1 MTRNRGPLCV
11 LVCYIIWGVLPI
23 FWHMLA
29 VVDALYVLSARIV
42 WSAVFLLALLAARR
56 RLETVAEAC
65 RDRGQM
71 VRMMLSGVFI
81 CINWGVYIWAVNG
94 GHALDASLAYYMN
107 PILAVVLGTAVFG
120 ERLSP
125 LQWLSVA
132 VTFAGIVVTVVGH
145 GQFPWMA
152 LVIGGSFAVYGA
164 VKKGV
169 RAEAEVSV
177 LVETMT
183 LAPFALAYLLWAEAR
198 GTGAVGVLSG
208 WQWLLLPLSGIAT
221 TVPLLFF
228 ARGIKTTPMSL
239 SGILMYVNPTLQFLV
254 SVAVFREKFTAAYG
268 VLFGFVWSG
277 LALYL
282 AAGFLRRRRE
292 RKEKAGCE

>member
-11 LVCYIIWGVLPI
+11 LGCYVIWGVLPI

-29 VVDALYVLSARIV
+29 AVDALYVLSARIV
-42 WSAVFLLALLAARR
+42 ASVAFLLVLLAARR
-56 RLETVAEAC
+56 RLGTVAEAC
-65 RDRGQM
+65 RDRGAL

-132 VTFAGIVVTVVGH
+132 ATFAGIVVTVVGH

-177 LVETMT
+177 LVETLT

>member
-1 MTRNRGPLCV
+1 MTRSRGPLCV
-11 LVCYIIWGVLPI
+11 LGCYIIWGLLPV
-23 FWHMLA
+23 FWHLLA
-29 VVDALYVLSARIV
+29 AVDSLYVLAARIV
-42 WSAVFLLALLAARR
+42 WSAAFLLVLLAARHQ
-56 RLETVAEAC
+56 LGTVAAAC
-65 RDRGQM
+65 RDRGQLG
-71 VRMMLSGVFI
+71 RMMISGVFI

-107 PILAVVLGTAVFG
+107 PILAVLLGTAVFG

-132 VTFAGIVVTVVGH
+132 VTFAGIVVTVAGH

-164 VKKGV
+164 IKKGV
-169 RAEAEVSV
+169 RTESGVSV
-177 LVETMT
+177 LVETLT
-183 LAPFALAYLLWAEAR
+183 LAPFALVYLIWAEVH
-198 GTGAVGVLSG
+198 GTGAAGVLSG
-208 WQWLLLPLSGIAT
+208 WQWLLLPLSGVAT

-228 ARGIKTTPMSL
+228 AKGIKTTPMSL

-254 SVAVFREKFTAAYG
+254 SVAVFREEFTAAYG

-282 AAGFLRRRRE
+282 AAGFLRRRKE
-292 RKEKAGCE
+292 RKENTGCV

>member
-11 LVCYIIWGVLPI
+11 LGCYVIWGALPI

-29 VVDALYVLSARIV
+29 AVDALYVLSARIV
-42 WSAVFLLALLAARR
+42 ASVAFLLVLLAARR
-56 RLETVAEAC
+56 RLGTVAEAC
-65 RDRGQM
+65 RDRGAL

-177 LVETMT
+177 LVETLT

>member
-11 LVCYIIWGVLPI
+11 LGCYVIWGVLPI

-29 VVDALYVLSARIV
+29 AVDALYVLSARIV
-42 WSAVFLLALLAARR
+42 ASVAFLLVLLAARR
-56 RLETVAEAC
+56 RLGTVAEAC
-65 RDRGQM
+65 RDRGAL

-177 LVETMT
+177 LVETLT

-221 TVPLLFF
+221 TVPLQFF

>member
-11 LVCYIIWGVLPI
+11 LGCYIIWGLLPI

-29 VVDALYVLSARIV
+29 QVDSLYVLAARIV
-42 WSAVFLLALLAARR
+42 WSAVFLLVLLALRH
-56 RLETVAEAC
+56 RLGDAVRAC
-65 RDRGQM
+65 RDRGQL
-71 VRMMLSGVFI
+71 VHMMLSGVFI

-120 ERLSP
+120 EKLTP

-145 GQFPWMA
+145 GQFPWVA

-164 VKKGV
+164 IKKGV
-169 RAEAEVSV
+169 RAEAGVSV
-177 LVETMT
+177 LAETMT
-183 LAPFALAYLLWAEAR
+183 LAPFALVYLIWAEAQ
-198 GTGAVGVLSG
+198 GAGAAGVLSG

-228 ARGIKTTPMSL
+228 AKGIKTTPMSL

-254 SVAVFREKFTAAYG
+254 SVVVFREEFTAAYG

-282 AAGFLRRRRE
+282 IAGFVRRRRE
-292 RKEKAGCE
+292 RKENTECV

>member
-11 LVCYIIWGVLPI
+11 LGCYVIWGVLPI

-29 VVDALYVLSARIV
+29 AVDALYVLSARIV
-42 WSAVFLLALLAARR
+42 ASVAFLLVLLAARR
-56 RLETVAEAC
+56 RLGTVAEAC
-65 RDRGQM
+65 RDRGAL

-177 LVETMT
+177 LVETLT

-282 AAGFLRRRRE
+282 AADFLRRRRE

>member
-11 LVCYIIWGVLPI
+11 LGCYVIWGVLPI

-29 VVDALYVLSARIV
+29 AVDALYVLSARIV
-42 WSAVFLLALLAARR
+42 ASVAFLLVLLAAQR
-56 RLETVAEAC
+56 RLGTVAEAC
-65 RDRGQM
+65 RDRGAL

-177 LVETMT
+177 LVETLT

-277 LALYL
+277 LVLYL

>member
-11 LVCYIIWGVLPI
+11 LGCYVIWGVLPI

-29 VVDALYVLSARIV
+29 AVDALYVLSARIV
-42 WSAVFLLALLAARR
+42 ASVAFLLVLLAARR
-56 RLETVAEAC
+56 RLGTVAEAC
-65 RDRGQM
+65 RDRGAL

-81 CINWGVYIWAVNG
+81 CINWGVYIWAVNS

-177 LVETMT
+177 LVETLT

>member
-1 MTRNRGPLCV
+1 MTRNHGPLCV
-11 LVCYIIWGVLPI
+11 LGCYVIWGVLPI

-29 VVDALYVLSARIV
+29 AVDALYVLSARIV
-42 WSAVFLLALLAARR
+42 ASVAFLLVLLAARR
-56 RLETVAEAC
+56 RLGTVAEAC
-65 RDRGQM
+65 RDRGAL

-177 LVETMT
+177 LVETLT

>member
-11 LVCYIIWGVLPI
+11 LGCYVIWGVLPI

-29 VVDALYVLSARIV
+29 AVDALYVLSARIV
-42 WSAVFLLALLAARR
+42 ASVAFLLVLLAARR
-56 RLETVAEAC
+56 RLGTVVEAC
-65 RDRGQM
+65 RDRGAL

-177 LVETMT
+177 LVETLT

-292 RKEKAGCE
+292 RKE

>member
-11 LVCYIIWGVLPI
+11 LGCYVIWGVLPI

-29 VVDALYVLSARIV
+29 AVDALYVLSARIV
-42 WSAVFLLALLAARR
+42 ASVAFLLVLLVARR
-56 RLETVAEAC
+56 RLGTVAEAC
-65 RDRGQM
+65 RDRGAL

-177 LVETMT
+177 LVETLT

>member
-11 LVCYIIWGVLPI
+11 LGCYVIWGVLPI

-29 VVDALYVLSARIV
+29 AVDALYVLSARIV
-42 WSAVFLLALLAARR
+42 ASVAFLLVLLAARR
-56 RLETVAEAC
+56 RLGTVAEAC
-65 RDRGQM
+65 RDRGAL

-132 VTFAGIVVTVVGH
+132 VTFAGIVVTVVSH

-177 LVETMT
+177 LVETLT

>member
-11 LVCYIIWGVLPI
+11 LGCYVIWGVLPI

-29 VVDALYVLSARIV
+29 AVDALYVLSARIMASV
-42 WSAVFLLALLAARR
+42 AFLLVLLAARR
-56 RLETVAEAC
+56 RLGTVAEAC
-65 RDRGQM
+65 RDRGAL

-177 LVETMT
+177 LVETLT

>member
-11 LVCYIIWGVLPI
+11 LGCYVIWGMLPI

-29 VVDALYVLSARIV
+29 AVDALYVLSARIV
-42 WSAVFLLALLAARR
+42 ASVAFLLVLLAARR
-56 RLETVAEAC
+56 RLGTVAEAC
-65 RDRGQM
+65 RDRGAL

>member
-11 LVCYIIWGVLPI
+11 LGCYVIWGVLPI

-29 VVDALYVLSARIV
+29 AVNALYVLSARIV
-42 WSAVFLLALLAARR
+42 ASVAFLLVLLAARR
-56 RLETVAEAC
+56 RLGTVAEAC
-65 RDRGQM
+65 RDRGAL

-132 VTFAGIVVTVVGH
+132 VTFAGIMVTVVGH

>member
-11 LVCYIIWGVLPI
+11 LGCYVIWGVLPI

-29 VVDALYVLSARIV
+29 AVDALYVLSARIV
-42 WSAVFLLALLAARR
+42 ASVAFLLVLLAARC
-56 RLETVAEAC
+56 RLGTVAEAC
-65 RDRGQM
+65 RDRGAL

-177 LVETMT
+177 LVETLT

>member
-11 LVCYIIWGVLPI
+11 LGCYVIWGVLPI

-29 VVDALYVLSARIV
+29 AVDALYVLSARIV
-42 WSAVFLLALLAARR
+42 ASVAFLLVLLAARR
-56 RLETVAEAC
+56 RLGTVVEAC
-65 RDRGQM
+65 RDRGAL

-125 LQWLSVA
+125 LQWISVA

-177 LVETMT
+177 LVETLT

>member
-11 LVCYIIWGVLPI
+11 LGCYVILGMLPI

-29 VVDALYVLSARIV
+29 AVDALYVLSARIV
-42 WSAVFLLALLAARR
+42 ASVAFLLVLLAARR
-56 RLETVAEAC
+56 RLGTVAEAC
-65 RDRGQM
+65 RDRGAL

-177 LVETMT
+177 LVETLT
-183 LAPFALAYLLWAEAR
+183 LAPFALAYLLWAEDR

>member
-11 LVCYIIWGVLPI
+11 LGCYVIWGVLPI

-29 VVDALYVLSARIV
+29 AVDALYVLSARIV
-42 WSAVFLLALLAARR
+42 ASVAFLLVLLAARR
-56 RLETVAEAC
+56 RLGTVAEAC
-65 RDRGQM
+65 RDRGAL

>member
-11 LVCYIIWGVLPI
+11 LGCYVIWGVLPI

-29 VVDALYVLSARIV
+29 AVDALYVLSARIV
-42 WSAVFLLALLAARR
+42 ASVAFLLVLLAARR
-56 RLETVAEAC
+56 RLGTVAEAC
-65 RDRGQM
+65 RDRGAL

-169 RAEAEVSV
+169 RAEAKVSV

-198 GTGAVGVLSG
+198 GTGGVGVLSG

>member
-11 LVCYIIWGVLPI
+11 LGCYVIWGVLPI

-29 VVDALYVLSARIV
+29 AVDALYVLSARIV
-42 WSAVFLLALLAARR
+42 ASVAFLLVLLAARR
-56 RLETVAEAC
+56 RLGTVAEAC
-65 RDRGQM
+65 RDRGAL

-145 GQFPWMA
+145 AQFPWMA

-177 LVETMT
+177 LVETLT

>member
-11 LVCYIIWGVLPI
+11 LGCYIIWGLLPI

-29 VVDALYVLSARIV
+29 RVDALYVLAARIA
-42 WSAVFLLALLAARR
+42 WAAVFLLILLGVRR
-56 RLETVAEAC
+56 QQATVAAAC
-65 RDRGQM
+65 RDRGQLG
-71 VRMMLSGVFI
+71 RMMLSGVFI

-120 ERLSP
+120 ERLTP

-132 VTFAGIVVTVVGH
+132 VTFAGIVVTVVRH

-164 VKKGV
+164 VKKKV
-169 RAEAEVSV
+169 RAEAGVSV
-177 LVETMT
+177 LVETLT
-183 LAPFALAYLLWAEAR
+183 LAPFALAYLVWAESR
-198 GTGAVGVLSG
+198 GTGAMGVLTG

-228 ARGIKTTPMSL
+228 AKGIKTTPMSL

-254 SVAVFREKFTAAYG
+254 SVAVFREEFTATYG

-277 LALYL
+277 LVLYL
-282 AAGFLRRRRE
+282 AAGFLRRRGD
-292 RKEKAGCE
+292 RKENAGCV

>member
-11 LVCYIIWGVLPI
+11 LGCYVIWGVLPI

-29 VVDALYVLSARIV
+29 AVDALYVLSARIV
-42 WSAVFLLALLAARR
+42 ASVAFLLVLLAARR
-56 RLETVAEAC
+56 RLGTVAEAC
-65 RDRGQM
+65 RDRGAL

-177 LVETMT
+177 LVETLT

-268 VLFGFVWSG
+268 VFFGFVWSG

>member
-11 LVCYIIWGVLPI
+11 LGCYVIWGVLPI

-29 VVDALYVLSARIV
+29 AVDALYVLSARIV
-42 WSAVFLLALLAARR
+42 ASVAFLLVLLAARR
-56 RLETVAEAC
+56 RLGTVVEAC

-107 PILAVVLGTAVFG
+107 PILAVVLGTAVLG

-177 LVETMT
+177 LVETLT

>member
-11 LVCYIIWGVLPI
+11 LGCYVIWGVLPI

-29 VVDALYVLSARIV
+29 AVDALYVLSARIMASV
-42 WSAVFLLALLAARR
+42 AFLLVLLAARR
-56 RLETVAEAC
+56 RLGTVAEAC
-65 RDRGQM
+65 RDRGAL

-132 VTFAGIVVTVVGH
+132 VTFAGIMVTVVGH

>member
-11 LVCYIIWGVLPI
+11 LGCYVIWGVLPI

-29 VVDALYVLSARIV
+29 AVDALYVLSARIV
-42 WSAVFLLALLAARR
+42 ASVAFLLVLLAARR
-56 RLETVAEAC
+56 RLGTVAEAC
-65 RDRGQM
+65 RDRGAL

-132 VTFAGIVVTVVGH
+132 VTFAGIVVTVVSH

-177 LVETMT
+177 LVETLT
-183 LAPFALAYLLWAEAR
+183 LAPLALAYLLWAEAR

-282 AAGFLRRRRE
+282 VAGFLRRRRE

>member
-11 LVCYIIWGVLPI
+11 LGCYVIWGVLPI

-29 VVDALYVLSARIV
+29 AVDALYVLSARIV
-42 WSAVFLLALLAARR
+42 ASVAFLLVLLAARR
-56 RLETVAEAC
+56 RLGTVAEAC
-65 RDRGQM
+65 RDRGAL

-177 LVETMT
+177 LVETLT

>member
-11 LVCYIIWGVLPI
+11 LGCYVIWGVLPI

-29 VVDALYVLSARIV
+29 AVDALYVLSARIV
-42 WSAVFLLALLAARR
+42 ASVAFLLVLLAARR
-56 RLETVAEAC
+56 RLGTVAEAC

-120 ERLSP
+120 ERLSL

-177 LVETMT
+177 LVETLT

>member
-11 LVCYIIWGVLPI
+11 LGCYVIWGVLPI

-29 VVDALYVLSARIV
+29 AVDALYVLSARIV
-42 WSAVFLLALLAARR
+42 ASVAFLLVLLAARR
-56 RLETVAEAC
+56 RLGTVAEAC
-65 RDRGQM
+65 RDRGAL

-177 LVETMT
+177 LVETLT

-228 ARGIKTTPMSL
+228 AKGIKTTPMSL

-254 SVAVFREKFTAAYG
+254 SVAVFREEFTAAYG

-292 RKEKAGCE
+292 RKEKAECE

>member
-11 LVCYIIWGVLPI
+11 LGCYVIWGVLPI

-29 VVDALYVLSARIV
+29 AVDALYVLSARIMASV
-42 WSAVFLLALLAARR
+42 AFLLVLLAARR
-56 RLETVAEAC
+56 RLGTVAEAC
-65 RDRGQM
+65 RDRGAL

>member
-11 LVCYIIWGVLPI
+11 LGCYIIWGLLPI
-23 FWHMLA
+23 FWHLLA
-29 VVDALYVLSARIV
+29 QVDSLYVLAARIV
-42 WSAVFLLALLAARR
+42 WSAVFLLVLLSLRHKLGDA
-56 RLETVAEAC
+56 VQAC
-65 RDRGQM
+65 RDRGQL

-120 ERLSP
+120 EKLTP

-132 VTFAGIVVTVVGH
+132 VTFAGIVVTVVRH
-145 GQFPWMA
+145 GEFPWIA

-164 VKKGV
+164 IKKGV
-169 RAEAEVSV
+169 RAEAGVSV
-177 LVETMT
+177 LAETMT
-183 LAPFALAYLLWAEAR
+183 LAPVALVYLIWAEAQ
-198 GTGAVGVLSG
+198 GAGAAGVLSG

-228 ARGIKTTPMSL
+228 AKGIKTTPMSL

-254 SVAVFREKFTAAYG
+254 SVVVFREEFTAAYG

-282 AAGFLRRRRE
+282 IAGFVRRRRE
-292 RKEKAGCE
+292 RKERAECV

>member
-11 LVCYIIWGVLPI
+11 LGCYVIWGVLPI

-29 VVDALYVLSARIV
+29 AVDALYVLSARIV
-42 WSAVFLLALLAARR
+42 ASVAFLQVLLAARR
-56 RLETVAEAC
+56 RLGTVAEAC
-65 RDRGQM
+65 RDRGAL

>member
-11 LVCYIIWGVLPI
+11 LGCYVIWGVLPI

-29 VVDALYVLSARIV
+29 AVDALYVLSARIV
-42 WSAVFLLALLAARR
+42 ASVAFLLVLLAARR
-56 RLETVAEAC
+56 RLGTVVEAC

-177 LVETMT
+177 LVETLT

>member
-11 LVCYIIWGVLPI
+11 LGCYVIWGVLPI

-29 VVDALYVLSARIV
+29 AVDALYVLSARIV
-42 WSAVFLLALLAARR
+42 ASVAFLLVLLAARR
-56 RLETVAEAC
+56 RLGTVAEAC
-65 RDRGQM
+65 RDRGAL

-183 LAPFALAYLLWAEAR
+183 LAPFALAYLQWAEAR

>member
-11 LVCYIIWGVLPI
+11 LGCYVIWGVLPI

-29 VVDALYVLSARIV
+29 AVDALYVLSARIV
-42 WSAVFLLALLAARR
+42 ASVAFLLVLLAARR
-56 RLETVAEAC
+56 RLGTVAEAC
-65 RDRGQM
+65 RDRGAL

-120 ERLSP
+120 DRLSP

-132 VTFAGIVVTVVGH
+132 VTFAGIVVTVEGH

-177 LVETMT
+177 LVETLT

-268 VLFGFVWSG
+268 VLFGLVWSG

>member
-11 LVCYIIWGVLPI
+11 LGCYVIWGVLPI

-29 VVDALYVLSARIV
+29 AVDALYVLSARIV
-42 WSAVFLLALLAARR
+42 ASVAFLLVLLAARR
-56 RLETVAEAC
+56 RLGTVAEAC
-65 RDRGQM
+65 RDRGAL

-177 LVETMT
+177 LVETLT

-208 WQWLLLPLSGIAT
+208 WQWLLLPLSVIAT

-228 ARGIKTTPMSL
+228 ARGVKTTPMSL

>member
-11 LVCYIIWGVLPI
+11 LGCYVIWGVLPI

-29 VVDALYVLSARIV
+29 AVDALYVLSARIV
-42 WSAVFLLALLAARR
+42 ASVAFLLVLLAARR
-56 RLETVAEAC
+56 RLGTVAEAC
-65 RDRGQM
+65 RDRGAL

-169 RAEAEVSV
+169 RAEAEVSA
-177 LVETMT
+177 LVETLT

>member
-11 LVCYIIWGVLPI
+11 LGCYVIWGVLPI

-29 VVDALYVLSARIV
+29 AVDALYVLSARIV
-42 WSAVFLLALLAARR
+42 ASVAFLLVLLAARR
-56 RLETVAEAC
+56 QLGTVAEAC
-65 RDRGQM
+65 RDRGAL

-169 RAEAEVSV
+169 RAEAKVSV